1 MIELDH
7 VSRVFEVGGRPVRA
21 VDDVSLILDKGDHLS
36 IMGPSGSGKSTLLNI
51 VGCLDRPS
59 SGTYRLSGQDVT
71 KLDDRSLS
79 RIRGRRIGFVFQS
92 YHLVPRMTAAQNV
105 ELLMVFAGVER
116 PERAARVAQALE
128 AVGLSPRAHHRP
140 EQLSGGER
148 QRVAIARAVVM
159 QPEVLL
165 ADEPTGNLDT
175 ASGSEVMHVLEQ
187 MNAQG
192 LTLLVVTHDSAI
204 AHRAPRQA
212 HMIDGKLGLG
222 DRGSGIGERGQG
234 LAPRP

>member
-1 MIELDH
+1 
-7 VSRVFEVGGRPVRA
+7 
-21 VDDVSLILDKGDHLS
+21 
-36 IMGPSGSGKSTLLNI
+36 
-51 VGCLDRPS
+51 
-59 SGTYRLSGQDVT
+59 
-71 KLDDRSLS
+71 
-79 RIRGRRIGFVFQS
+79 
-92 YHLVPRMTAAQNV
+92 
-105 ELLMVFAGVER
+105 MVFAGVER

-192 LTLLVVTHDSAI
+192 LTLLVVTHDPVI